1 MPRITLSHNGL
12 TPFKKLLGHNSD
24 VLNAWVAL
32 EKAFFSSTPLD
43 PELLE
48 QVRRASAW
56 GHGCQY

>member
-1 MPRITLSHNGL
+1 MSRITLSKNGL
-12 TPFKKLLGHNSD
+12 TPFKKLIGHNIE
-24 VLNAWVAL
+24 VLKGWVAL

-56 GHGCQY
+56 GNGCRY